1 MTFKYFMYIGIS
13 PLGHL
18 HSGIQNL
25 VPRKISTYIPLLE
38 GHLLFTNSVEGE
50 MFSES
55 QLGLTSI
62 QGTRPFYST
71 QNVTDH
77 I

>member
-1 MTFKYFMYIGIS
+1 MYIGPS

-18 HSGIQNL
+18 HSGDTKFGPQKNIH
-25 VPRKISTYIPLLE
+25 IIIY
-38 GHLLFTNSVEGE
+38 LFWKDTSYSVEGE

-62 QGTRPFYST
+62 QGTRP
-71 QNVTDH
+71 
-77 I
+77 

>member
-1 MTFKYFMYIGIS
+1 MTFKLFMYIGTS

-18 HSGIQNL
+18 HSGDTKFGPQKNIHIYTSIGRTP
-25 VPRKISTYIPLLE
+25 VI
-38 GHLLFTNSVEGE
+38 SVEGE

-62 QGTRPFYST
+62 QGTRP
-71 QNVTDH
+71 
-77 I
+77 